1 MQFFGDRIE
10 TSEEGGRRVEGFNEW
25 KQLKTIQVGTC
36 SFKVSALSL
45 DMYMHEYVL
54 KKHI

>member
-10 TSEEGGRRVEGFNEW
+10 TSEEGGKRVEGFNEW